1 VKSRCVDHDEDVV
14 VRGYGSSGLDCSTDD
29 HLDDSIEHA
38 PTVRALESLGRYRVG
53 RAGTR
58 KRTWSLEGRLF
69 WDADA

>member
-38 PTVRALESLGRYRVG
+38 PTVERLKARDGTEWEERERGSGRG
-53 RAGTR
+53 
-58 KRTWSLEGRLF
+58 L
-69 WDADA
+69 